1 MYICIKAIKEGFLY
15 GCRRLIGVD
24 GCFLKG
30 LMGQLF
36 VAVGRDGNNQ
46 MLPISWAV
54 VEKETFDSWKW
65 FLQQLQEDLCIG
77 EGLGW
82 ALISDMQKVSQQK
95 KTRLFFSIKN
105 YILTLSSSFL

>member
-1 MYICIKAIKEGFLY
+1 MQTLEVMCRLSLKSNIKIHYLFFRECTFASKL
-15 GCRRLIGVD
+15 LK
-24 GCFLKG
+24 KG
-30 LMGQLF
+30 L
-36 VAVGRDGNNQ
+36 GRDGNNQ

-54 VEKETFDSWKW
+54 VEKETSDSWKW

-95 KTRLFFSIKN
+95 KN
-105 YILTLSSSFL
+105 